1 MSRDSSIG
9 NAFGLVLYRIL
20 SVSALALPFVVINR
34 KCVQLNSNS
43 ELLDGYKKSLVYS
56 GSSRRVKTEE
66 YKDHRLYRATPP
78 AMDISTLTLSLFIF
92 PLSY

>member
-1 MSRDSSIG
+1 M
-9 NAFGLVLYRIL
+9 
-20 SVSALALPFVVINR
+20 SALAWPFVVINR

-78 AMDISTLTLSLFIF
+78 AMDISIAFYFSSFLLIVSLLFG
-92 PLSY
+92 LVLC

>member
-1 MSRDSSIG
+1 M
-9 NAFGLVLYRIL
+9 
-20 SVSALALPFVVINR
+20 NR

-78 AMDISTLTLSLFIF
+78 AMDISNVNVIAFYFSSFLLIVSLLFG
-92 PLSY
+92 LVLC